1 MPRRSGSFG
10 IVAAAAAVL
19 AFGTS
24 LLSPVGP
31 AGADPAEAD
40 PTKGAQR
47 LSREGRWLV
56 DQHGRIVLVH
66 GQNLVWKHDPYVPP
80 DSPEG
85 FTAADAEWLA
95 EHGFNGARIGTLW
108 AGVTPDAPG
117 QVDEDYLDDW
127 QRVIDLLADKG
138 IWMQYDFHQ
147 DMWHETYGGE
157 GVPDWA
163 AKRPAPYNLH
173 PPIKLSFPATYITP
187 ELATVYDN
195 FWANRN
201 GVQDG
206 WAAAWGAVAQR
217 WGDQPYSMGYDL
229 INEPWAGREWL
240 TCPITGCASS
250 YRDEFQPAYE
260 RATAAIRRSDPDG
273 IVWYESQLLANQ
285 VPNSSFGPANDD
297 QVGYSWHSYCP
308 YGYLDSQGIPIGVS
322 GCKDYDETHN
332 LKALEQ
338 AETMGATNL
347 MSEFGATDN
356 TELLAIDTASAD
368 NHFTSWMHW
377 AYKHW
382 DDPTTADGAQGMFA
396 DDADLSTVK
405 SEKLRT
411 LVRTYPQATA
421 GNPVDLSFD
430 PATGAFSYTYEPS
443 AEIDEPT
450 EIFVS
455 PIHYPSG
462 TDISVE
468 GGKVVGEAEHNRILV
483 KASGTEPVTVTI
495 D

>member
-1 MPRRSGSFG
+1 MPRRSGSLG
-10 IVAAAAAVL
+10 IVAATAAAL
-19 AFGTS
+19 AFGAT
-24 LLSPVGP
+24 LLTPVGP
-31 AGADPAEAD
+31 AGADPAKET
-40 PTKGAQR
+40 PQ

-66 GQNLVWKHDPYVPP
+66 GQNLVWKNDPYVPS
-80 DSPEG
+80 DSAEG

-108 AGVTPDAPG
+108 AGVTPDSPG
-117 QVDEDYLDDW
+117 EVDEDYLDDW

-195 FWANRN
+195 FWANEF

-206 WAAAWGAVAQR
+206 WAAAWAAAWAAVAER

-229 INEPWAGREWL
+229 INEPWAGKEWL
-240 TCPITGCASS
+240 SCPITGCAKS

-260 RATAAIRRSDPDG
+260 KATAAIRRADPDG
-273 IVWYESQLLANQ
+273 IVWYESQLLASQ
-285 VPNSSFGPANDD
+285 VPNSRFGPANDD

-308 YGYLDSQGIPIGVS
+308 FGFLDSQGIPIGVG
-322 GCKDYDETHN
+322 GCKAYDENHHR
-332 LKALEQ
+332 KALEQ
-338 AETMGATNL
+338 AETMGATSL

-356 TELLAIDTASAD
+356 TELLAIDTAAAD
-368 NHFTSWMHW
+368 DHFASWMHW

-382 DDPTTADGAQGMFA
+382 DDPTTADGRQGMFA

-405 SEKLRT
+405 TEKLRT

-421 GNPVDLSFD
+421 GTPVDLSFD
-430 PATGAFSYTYEPS
+430 PATGEFSYTYEP
-443 AEIDEPT
+443 AADIDEPT

-462 TDISVE
+462 PDIAVE
-468 GGKVVGEAEHNRILV
+468 GGRVVGEADHNRILV
-483 KASGTEPVTVTI
+483 EAVGTEPVTVTI